1 MDRWVIFGFGHYLS
15 DIADI
20 IHARQG
26 RIGAIVNNIDLTEE
40 QWDDLKRR
48 IALLGYDVPVQEISD
63 FKPRPDEKYFYGF
76 FRGRD
81 KVLAEFKR
89 TYGITFSPLI
99 HPTAYL
105 GSNVHCGEG
114 ALISP
119 HAVIGPN
126 CRIGDFTRV
135 NRASTI
141 GHDTEIG
148 DFSDVAPGA
157 AIAGMVRTGN
167 KTMIGIGSTVI
178 DGIRIG
184 SNSVVGAGAVVVN
197 DVPDNV
203 VVVGV
208 PAKVLRKNE

>member
-1 MDRWVIFGFGHYLS
+1 MDRWVIFGFGNYLS

-26 RIGAIVNNIDLTEE
+26 RIGAIVNNIRPTEKQWEDL
-40 QWDDLKRR
+40 RR
-48 IALLGYDVPVQEISD
+48 RVSLLGYDVPVLELAD
-63 FKPRPDEKYFYGF
+63 YEPADGEKYFYGF
-76 FRGRD
+76 FGGRD
-81 KVLAEFKR
+81 KVLPAFKH
-89 TYGITFSPLI
+89 TYGITFSPLV

-105 GSNVHCGEG
+105 GSHARYGEG
-114 ALISP
+114 AIICP

-126 CRIGDFTRV
+126 SRIGNFTRI

-157 AIAGMVRTGN
+157 SIAGLVRIGE
-167 KTMIGIGSTVI
+167 KTTIGIGSTVI
-178 DGIRIG
+178 DGVSIG
-184 SNSVVGAGAVVVN
+184 SNSVVGAGAAVVS

>member
-26 RIGAIVNNIDLTEE
+26 RIAAIVNNVHPTEKQWEDLR
-40 QWDDLKRR
+40 RR
-48 IALLGYDVPVQEISD
+48 ISLFGYDVPVQELSD
-63 FKPRPDEKYFYGF
+63 FKPRQDEKYFYGF
-76 FRGRD
+76 FHGRD
-81 KVLAEFKR
+81 KALAELKR
-89 TYGITFSPLI
+89 TYGITFSPLV

-105 GSNVHCGEG
+105 GSSVHYGEG

-119 HAVIGPN
+119 CAVIGPN

-141 GHDTEIG
+141 GHDSEIG
-148 DFSDVAPGA
+148 DFSDIAPGA
-157 AIAGMVRTGN
+157 AIAGLVRVGER
-167 KTMIGIGSTVI
+167 TMIGIGSTVI
-178 DGIRIG
+178 DGISIG
-184 SNSVVGAGAVVVN
+184 SNSVVGAGAVVVH

>member
-1 MDRWVIFGFGHYLS
+1 MERWGIFGFGHYLS

-20 IHARQG
+20 IHARQD
-26 RIGAIVNNIDLTEE
+26 RICAIINNINPTEK
-40 QWDDLKRR
+40 QWEDLKRR
-48 IALLGYDVPVQEISD
+48 IALFGYDVPVIEISD

-76 FRGRD
+76 FDGRD
-81 KVLAEFKR
+81 QVLADFKR
-89 TYGITFSPLI
+89 NYGIMFSPLV
-99 HPTAYL
+99 HPAAYL
-105 GSNVHCGEG
+105 GSNVRYGEG

-126 CRIGDFTRV
+126 SRIGNFTRV

-157 AIAGMVRTGN
+157 AIAGRVWIGN
-167 KTMIGIGSTVI
+167 RTMIGIGSTVI
-178 DGIRIG
+178 DGIHIG
-184 SNSVVGAGAVVVN
+184 SNSVVGAGSVVVK

-208 PAKVLRKNE
+208 PAKILRKNE